1 MTASPIT
8 DLMIARLEEVESA
21 KAADRKEAQKFIR
34 AKLENTFD
42 KSFLDAIET
51 GEHEVFEYRHNLK
64 AFHRFTGRGSL
75 NLLSNTAHFVVT
87 VDCTTFVDDNAH
99 AAISVALGTS
109 PVFANAAA
117 ASDPQPDTNHCRVYG
132 MTDLVD
138 LLLEWDASQG
148 LDGE

>member
-51 GEHEVFEYRHNLK
+51 GEHEVFEYCHNLK
-64 AFHRFTGRGSL
+64 GIHRFTGRGAL
-75 NLLSNTAHFVVT
+75 ALLSNTAHFVVT
-87 VDCTTFVDDNAH
+87 VDCVTYVDDNPH
-99 AAISVALGTS
+99 AGVAVALGTS
-109 PVFANAAA
+109 PVLANAAA
-117 ASDPQPDTNHCRVYG
+117 ASDPQPSTNHCRVYS

-138 LLLEWDASQG
+138 FLLEWDASQG

>member
-51 GEHEVFEYRHNLK
+51 GEHEVLDYRHNLK
-64 AFHRFTGRGSL
+64 GVHRFTGRGRL
-75 NLLSNTAHFVVT
+75 PLLANFAHFVVT
-87 VDCTTFVDDNAH
+87 VDCVTYVDDNPH
-99 AAISVALGTS
+99 GGVTVALGTS
-109 PVFANAAA
+109 PVLANVAAIA
-117 ASDPQPDTNHCRVYG
+117 TPEPSDNLRRVYC

-138 LLLEWDASQG
+138 FLIEWDASQG